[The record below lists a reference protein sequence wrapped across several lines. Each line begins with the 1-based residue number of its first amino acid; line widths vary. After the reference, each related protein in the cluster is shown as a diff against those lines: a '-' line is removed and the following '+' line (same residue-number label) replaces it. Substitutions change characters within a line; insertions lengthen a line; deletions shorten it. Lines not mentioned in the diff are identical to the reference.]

1 MAIVSKQTSVGASA
15 QQISIDG
22 FKNQRLYITLST
34 AGTAYFG
41 GSTVTSTGTTTGFT
55 LYNPATPTT
64 LDKAVIDVPAGE
76 KLYVIGSGTI
86 NVTAIPLAK
95 V

>member
-1 MAIVSKQTSVGASA
+1 MAIVNKQTSVNGTA
-15 QQISIDG
+15 QQISVDG
-22 FKNQRLYITLST
+22 LKNQRLYITLSN

-41 GSTVTSTGTTTGFT
+41 ASNIASSGTNSGFT
-55 LYNPATPTT
+55 LYNAASPTT
-64 LDKAVIDVPAGE
+64 LDKAVIDVPSGE